1 MRSKAPLA
9 LIEQV
14 VMLLVF
20 ALAAV
25 VCLWAFVW
33 ADVQSK
39 ETVDREQALI
49 QAQSAAEVL
58 KHCDGDCVAAV
69 ADFGGTWDG
78 DVWTIQYDD
87 DWQQTEGEG
96 TYVLQVSHEES
107 GSDYL
112 GLAAVEVFQE
122 QKRLAALDIAW
133 QEVGD
138 DG

>member
-33 ADVQSK
+33 ADAQSK
-39 ETVDREQALI
+39 ETADRDQALI

-58 KHCDGDCVAAV
+58 KHCDGDCVAAA

-78 DVWTIQYDD
+78 GVWTIQYDD
-87 DWQQTEGEG
+87 DWQQTEREG
-96 TYVLQVSHEES
+96 TYLLQVSHEES

-122 QKRLAALDIAW
+122 QKRLAELDVAW